1 MHVHINSS
9 WIFLPRVLGGTTTLS
24 HTPRWSTA
32 MTTTLRLTHERV
44 DDVPL
49 ILGFLTRLRLPQLLD
64 QHLKPHPHHQGLS
77 PGWLLTFL
85 ITYILSQADHR
96 KSHVRTCAN
105 QLPHCLQAV
114 TGLTLREVEFINDR

>member
-24 HTPRWSTA
+24 HTPRWCTA

-49 ILGFLTRLRLPQLLD
+49 ILGFLMRLRLPQLFD
-64 QHLKPHPHHQGLS
+64 AHLTPHPHHRGLS
-77 PGWLLTFL
+77 LGWLLSFW
-85 ITYILSQADHR
+85 ITYILSRADHR
-96 KSHVRTCAN
+96 KSHVRDWAHK
-105 QLPHCLQAV
+105 LHHCLQTV
-114 TGLTLREVEFINDR
+114 TGL